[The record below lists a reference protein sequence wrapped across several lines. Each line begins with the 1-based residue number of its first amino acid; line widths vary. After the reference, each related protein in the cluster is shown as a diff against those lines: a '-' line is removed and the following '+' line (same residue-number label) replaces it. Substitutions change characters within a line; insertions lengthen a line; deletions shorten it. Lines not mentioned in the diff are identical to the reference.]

1 MNDLSGYEDV
11 YIEKIDYKGAFI
23 GSLPGDTP
31 LLDELGIN
39 FDTIKQESKV
49 IVEVF
54 TKKSITFNCKTAD
67 CAGPLLFYLMY
78 SIFLMGNGKVHF
90 GYIYFLSLISN
101 LFIYFLLNVLGEKSI
116 NIFETFSG
124 LGYSQLPVTI
134 FSLTNLVFKYF
145 SVHVRL
151 VIGTLFAIWSSV
163 TGTSIFVKF
172 LELDKLY
179 IIIGYPLFLIY
190 FCYSSLCFKFLIG
203 SLMSKCLIF
212 LFISSFIFNK

>member
-11 YIEKIDYKGAFI
+11 YIEQIDYKKAFM
-23 GSLPGDTP
+23 GSLPEDTP

-49 IVEVF
+49 IIEVF
-54 TKKSITFNCKTAD
+54 TKKSTTFNCKTAD
-67 CAGPLLFYLMY
+67 CAGPLLFYVLY
-78 SIFLMGNGKVHF
+78 SVFLMGNGKVHF
-90 GYIYFLSLISN
+90 GYIYFLSLVSN

-134 FSLTNLVFKYF
+134 FSFLNLFLKYF
-145 SVHVRL
+145 SVHIRL
-151 VIGTLFAIWSSV
+151 VIGVGFAIWSSI

-179 IIIGYPLFLIY
+179 AIICYPLFLIY
-190 FCYSSLCFKFLIG
+190 FCFALIV
-203 SLMSKCLIF
+203 IF
-212 LFISSFIFNK
+212 